1 MALCCTRASLRL
13 LCRLAAPP
21 PHVAGG
27 ARRLCVVSAPSR
39 QRTWSGGLL
48 APAHLALRR
57 APLCAAAAEDKAP
70 KKKKEVSVLAAELP
84 KGAAEP
90 SLPHCRQKFNKGPL
104 RKRKKNWP
112 ARSAGPRADAAQAGA
127 GGAGAERCAKDALT
141 QIMAG
146 SGRSPTAA
154 APRWERERH
163 AQ

>member
-90 SLPHCRQKFNKGPL
+90 SLPHCQGWRLRAPL
-104 RKRKKNWP
+104 TRPPR
-112 ARSAGPRADAAQAGA
+112 RSAAVRLRGHAG
-127 GGAGAERCAKDALT
+127 GHGGRRQGGGGQGAGARRR
-141 QIMAG
+141 G
-146 SGRSPTAA
+146 
-154 APRWERERH
+154 
-163 AQ
+163 